1 MTGHFV
7 LSEAKNLGREPT
19 LCAHS
24 SSIYEKSVKEG
35 CRYILRRSLRRKG
48 PPRSGA
54 PYFRTR

>member
-7 LSEAKNLGREPT
+7 LSKAKNLGREPT

-24 SSIYEKSVKEG
+24 PSIYEKSVKEA
-35 CRYILRRSLRRKG
+35 CRYILRRSLRRER